1 MDKIP
6 FYKMSGSGNDF
17 IIIDNRQSVVP
28 SVDLS
33 RFAAQVCRRKMSVGA
48 DGLIL
53 VENSE
58 SVDFKWRFFNADGSP
73 AEMCGN
79 GARCVAR
86 FALLNG
92 IAREQ
97 MQFETLA
104 GIIRAQVMDEQ
115 AKVQMTD
122 PLSFVLACELETGHE
137 TIAYS
142 SVNTGVPHVVIEVDD
157 IENVDVVGVGRRVR
171 RHPQFAPA
179 GTNVNFMGTLSD
191 GSWAVRTYE
200 RGVEDE
206 TLACGTGITA
216 AALILARKKSLPA
229 PIILKT
235 RSGSLLKVH
244 FAIQADGFKEVFL
257 EGDAR
262 IIYIGQLDPAAWDY

>member
-1 MDKIP
+1 MDKIS

-28 SVDLS
+28 SENPS

-53 VENSE
+53 VEKSE
-58 SVDFKWRFFNADGSP
+58 SADFKWRFFNADGSM

-92 IAREQ
+92 FAREQ

-104 GIIRAQVMDEQ
+104 GIIRAQVIGER

-122 PLSFVLACELETGHE
+122 PLDLVLACELETDYE
-137 TIAYS
+137 TVPYS
-142 SVNTGVPHVVIEVDD
+142 RVNTGVPHVVIEVAD
-157 IENVDVVGVGRRVR
+157 IDNVDVVNVGRRIR
-171 RHPQFAPA
+171 RHTQFAPA
-179 GTNVNFMGTLSD
+179 GTNVNFMGPLSD

-229 PIILKT
+229 PILLKT

-244 FAIQADGFKEVFL
+244 FAIQADGFKDVFL

-262 IIYIGQLDPAAWDY
+262 IIYVGQLDPAAWDY

>member
-28 SVDLS
+28 WDDLS

-58 SVDFKWRFFNADGSP
+58 SVDFKWRFFNADGST

-92 IAREQ
+92 IAREH

-104 GIIRAQVMDEQ
+104 GIIRAQVVGEQ

-122 PLSFVLACELETGHE
+122 PLNFVPAAVLETDQE
-137 TIAYS
+137 TVPYS

-157 IENVDVVGVGRRVR
+157 IDNVDVVSVGRRI
-171 RHPQFAPA
+171 RHHAYFAPA
-179 GTNVNFMGTLSD
+179 GTNVNFMGILSD
-191 GSWAVRTYE
+191 ASWAVRTYE

-216 AALILARKKSLPA
+216 AALVLAHNKSLPA
-229 PIILKT
+229 PIMLKT

-244 FAIQADGFKEVFL
+244 FALQAEGFKEVFL

-262 IIYIGQLDPAAWDY
+262 IIFKGRLNPAAWEY